1 RWDSLGEFLAIA
13 VSLEH
18 FAETESIERAQVLAT
33 TLDAATS
40 KLLLEGKS
48 PSRRVKELDNR
59 GSHFYLAMYW
69 AEALSL
75 QDEDAELKTQ
85 FAGLANAL
93 KEQESTILAE
103 LGAVQGKAA
112 DIGGYYY
119 PDVEKCIAVMRP
131 SGTFNTLLANV

>member
-1 RWDSLGEFLAIA
+1 

-18 FAETESIERAQVLAT
+18 FAETENIERAQVLAT

-59 GSHFYLAMYW
+59 GSPFYLAMYW
-69 AEALSL
+69 AEALRL
-75 QDEDAELKTQ
+75 QDDDVELKTQ
-85 FAGLANAL
+85 FAGFWNAL
-93 KEQESTILAE
+93 KEQESTILSE
-103 LGAVQGKAA
+103 LSAVQGKAV

-119 PDVEKCIAVMRP
+119 PDIEKCEAVMRP